1 MKRILAILMI
11 MSFQSKG
18 IPQITHRVF
27 IQDAHSMDGIGSID
41 VIAFDKD
48 ESYKEY
54 HWVTSSQ
61 VLKLLNYGSYTVT
74 KDTIFCLP
82 LSKKA
87 DSFEFIISKVD
98 KKYRLLRNEKVYT
111 IDGTLSELRLHGW
124 RYGEELTKEQYKN
137 FKAIRAIN

>member
-1 MKRILAILMI
+1 

-18 IPQITHRVF
+18 ITQITNRVF
-27 IQDAHSMDGIGSID
+27 IQDAHWMDGFGSVD

-61 VLKLLNYGSYTVT
+61 VLNLLNYGSYTVT
-74 KDTIFCLP
+74 ADTIFCLP

-87 DSFEFIISKVD
+87 DSFEFIISKLD
-98 KKYRLLRNEKVYT
+98 KKYRLLRNEKVYNL
-111 IDGTLSELRLHGW
+111 DGTLSELRIHGW
-124 RYGEELTKEQYKN
+124 RYGEELTKEQYKL
-137 FKAIRAIN
+137 FKAARTMN